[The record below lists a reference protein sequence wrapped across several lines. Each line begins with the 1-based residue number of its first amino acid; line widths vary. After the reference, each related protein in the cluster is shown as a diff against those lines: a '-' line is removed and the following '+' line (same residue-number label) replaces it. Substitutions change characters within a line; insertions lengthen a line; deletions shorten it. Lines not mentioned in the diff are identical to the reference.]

1 MGRGVQVAERAV
13 QDCYWAEK
21 LWITYMY
28 DTHYTAH
35 TLQHTQALEQRVPL
49 PPSLTSSLCVGLCV
63 GSDVLTKQLK
73 NIKAATQVP
82 TTPSL
87 PPIHCLLFST
97 DHIHSSPSV
106 ASLVSHLCFVCVGV

>member
-82 TTPSL
+82 PPPLPHLKPSTASSFLPIASAVSTPV
-87 PPIHCLLFST
+87 PPL
-97 DHIHSSPSV
+97 
-106 ASLVSHLCFVCVGV
+106 